1 MTAVTLIVICIT
13 MCDICTLNDLR
24 AGMLNFSDV
33 RITYGA
39 GVIAADGASLSVG
52 DGQAV
57 TIIGGNGAGKSTLL
71 RAASGVLRATGGR
84 VVGGEIAWDGRRIDT
99 RRGSAIVREGI
110 AHVPEGRRVF
120 GGLSVEENLEAAG
133 IVLRDRAERRRLI
146 RDSYERFPVL
156 GERRTQPAGLLSGG
170 EQQMLA
176 ICRGL
181 MSKPRLLILDEPT
194 LGLAPLIVK
203 QIAESVREIHAS
215 GTAILLVE
223 QNAAVALGAV
233 EHAYVLESG
242 RVVLEGPAAELAASD
257 DVRKL
262 YLGADVDEPTDGAA
276 VLAPEFRRRPQL
288 ARWSA

>member
-1 MTAVTLIVICIT
+1 MTLTLIVICIM
-13 MCDICTLNDLR
+13 MCVICTSRSIGEQD
-24 AGMLNFSDV
+24 MLEFSDV

-39 GVIAADGASLSVG
+39 GVIAADGASLTVA

-57 TIIGGNGAGKSTLL
+57 TVIGSNGAGKSTLL
-71 RAASGVLRATGGR
+71 RAASGVLRAAGGR
-84 VVGGEIAWDGRRIDT
+84 VVGGRITWDGARIDT
-99 RRGSAIVREGI
+99 RRASAIVREGI
-110 AHVPEGRRVF
+110 AHVPEGRRIF
-120 GGLSVEENLEAAG
+120 GGLTVAENLEAAG

-146 RDSYERFPVL
+146 AESYERFPVL
-156 GERRTQPAGLLSGG
+156 GERRAQPAGLLSGG

-203 QIAESVREIHAS
+203 QIAASVREIHAA
-215 GTAILLVE
+215 GTAVLLVE

-242 RVVLEGPAAELAASD
+242 RVVLEGTAADLAASD

-262 YLGADVDEPTDGAA
+262 YLGAEVDEPTAENGAP
-276 VLAPEFRRRPQL
+276 LPAPSARPTL
-288 ARWSA
+288 ERWSA

>member
-1 MTAVTLIVICIT
+1 
-13 MCDICTLNDLR
+13 
-24 AGMLNFSDV
+24 MLKLSDV

-39 GVIAADGASLSVG
+39 GVIAADGATLSVA

-71 RAASGVLRATGGR
+71 RAASGVLRAAGGR
-84 VVGGEIAWDGRRIDT
+84 VVGGDITWRDGRIDN
-99 RRGSAIVREGI
+99 RRASEIVREGI

-120 GGLSVEENLEAAG
+120 GNLSVEENLEAAG

-146 RDSYERFPVL
+146 AEAYERFPVL
-156 GERRTQPAGLLSGG
+156 GERRRQPAGLLSGG

-203 QIAESVREIHAS
+203 QIAASVKEIHGS
-215 GTAILLVE
+215 GTGVLLVE
-223 QNAAVALGAV
+223 QNAAVALSVV
-233 EHAYVLESG
+233 EYAYVLESG
-242 RVVLEGPAAELAASD
+242 RVVLEGPAAELQASD
-257 DVRKL
+257 DVRRL
-262 YLGADVDEPTDGAA
+262 YLGAGTDESAAEIATDAAA
-276 VLAPEFRRRPQL
+276 VAPRTL

>member
-1 MTAVTLIVICIT
+1 
-13 MCDICTLNDLR
+13 
-24 AGMLNFSDV
+24 MLEFNDV

-39 GVIAADGASLSVG
+39 GVIAADGISLAVG
-52 DGQAV
+52 DGRAA

-71 RAASGVLRATGGR
+71 RAASGILRAAGGR
-84 VVGGEIAWDGRRIDT
+84 IASGRITWDAARIDS
-99 RRGSAIVREGI
+99 RRASAIVREGI

-120 GGLSVEENLEAAG
+120 GGLTVEENLEAAG
-133 IVLRDRAERRRLI
+133 LVLRDRPERRRLVAE
-146 RDSYERFPVL
+146 SYERFPVL

-194 LGLAPLIVK
+194 LGLAPLIVT
-203 QIAESVREIHAS
+203 QIAESVKEIHAT
-215 GTAILLVE
+215 GTAVLLVE

-242 RVVLEGPAAELAASD
+242 RVVLEGPAAELAESD

-262 YLGADVDEPTDGAA
+262 YLGADLHETAEPVPGSVAA
-276 VLAPEFRRRPQL
+276 AQRPAL